1 MDVSPRE
8 EPAIERQTGQLP
20 TASVIWLHGLGAD
33 GHDFESLVPELRLP
47 SSPAWRFVFPHAPYR
62 PVTLN
67 GGYVMRAWYDITM
80 SESGFE
86 QKIEH
91 IRESVGIL
99 QGLIESEMRRGMASE
114 RIVLAGFSQGAAIAL
129 HTGLRYS
136 SRLAGILSLS
146 APVPYM
152 DNLMTEIHPVNASL
166 PVFVAHGTDDQMIP
180 FEHAQQVIRKMQS
193 HSINVEWHTY
203 AMGHSVA
210 TEEIRDIARWLIRI
224 IGEKNESVE
233 TKTV

>member
-1 MDVSPRE
+1 MVTQNSNTP
-8 EPAIERQTGQLP
+8 PIEVETGPQP

-47 SSPAWRFVFPHAPYR
+47 SSLALRFVFPNAPYR
-62 PVTLN
+62 PVTIN

-99 QGLIESEMRRGMASE
+99 QYLVGAEMRRGMASE

-129 HTGLRYS
+129 HTGLRYA

-146 APVPYM
+146 APVPFM
-152 DNLMTEIHPVNASL
+152 DDLMAEIHPANASV
-166 PVFVAHGTDDQMIP
+166 PVFMAHGTDDQMIP
-180 FEHAQQVIRKMQS
+180 FEHTQQVIRRMQS
-193 HSINVEWHTY
+193 HGLNLEWHTY
-203 AMGHSVA
+203 AMGHA
-210 TEEIRDIARWLIRI
+210 LAPEEIRDITRWLIRI
-224 IGEKNESVE
+224 IGEKHESVDP
-233 TKTV
+233 KAV